1 MLAAWT
7 LVTTAQGQTTADSGP
22 SQLAD
27 AQGSMVFL
35 LAPDMEP
42 VVRAAL
48 IDAVEAHLTG
58 TGTTLHWHPMTN
70 ASGSPDLRAAIEQ
83 GKPVAR
89 AQQAAGVFWLD
100 ASDSAD
106 WLLYLMNT
114 GGDRIVA
121 RRLEGASATPSASV
135 EAVALIVRE
144 SAAALI
150 AGLPIAMDPVAPPAT
165 APDPNAVSATTPTSP
180 TTETTP
186 ANSAPGA
193 AAAASPA
200 ATTAFE
206 PGALRVSL
214 AYLGTPLSNQVPWQ
228 HGLSLRVLGVTDAG
242 WFAGL
247 GFTLFSSV
255 DVDAEDASVNLQ
267 RRPFRAIVGGEF
279 RVTKGVRVAL
289 DLSAIVDFT
298 ARRTTT
304 TADDTN
310 ATDSETQVILGGGVA
325 ARIAWAL
332 QPTVDLFVGVGV
344 DGFLNRF
351 DYVVERD
358 GDLIALV
365 SPWAV
370 SPAAEL
376 GLAFRP

>member
-1 MLAAWT
+1 MLAAWI
-7 LVTTAQGQTTADSGP
+7 LATTAQGQATPSGDP
-22 SQLAD
+22 APTQQVAD
-27 AQGSMVFL
+27 AQGSVVFL
-35 LAPDMEP
+35 LGAEIEP

-58 TGTTLHWHPMTN
+58 TGTTLHWHPMTTT
-70 ASGSPDLRAAIEQ
+70 SGSADLRTAIEQ
-83 GKPVAR
+83 GRPIAR
-89 AQQAAGVFWLD
+89 EHEAAGVFWLD
-100 ASDSAD
+100 ASDRAD

-150 AGLPIAMDPVAPPAT
+150 ADLPIAMDPVAAPPT
-165 APDPNAVSATTPTSP
+165 AADVNAAPTAAPTSP
-180 TTETTP
+180 TASTSP
-186 ANSAPGA
+186 APSADAP
-193 AAAASPA
+193 ASPTT
-200 ATTAFE
+200 TTAFA

-214 AYLGTPLSNQVPWQ
+214 AYAGTPLANEVPWQ
-228 HGLSLRVLGVTDAG
+228 HGLCLRALGVTDSG

-247 GFTLFSSV
+247 AFTLFSSV
-255 DVDAEDASVNLQ
+255 DVDSEEASVSLQ
-267 RRPFRAIVGGEF
+267 RRPFRAILGREF
-279 RVTKGVRVAL
+279 PVTEGVRIAL
-289 DLSAIVDFT
+289 DLSAIVDLT
-298 ARRTTT
+298 TRRTTT
-304 TADDTN
+304 TADDTK

-358 GDLIALV
+358 AGLIALV

-370 SPAAEL
+370 SPVAEL